1 MHIKEILIYIDTCLK
16 APGQVTANIIYPAH
30 TINHQLKV
38 IALVRKLQLED
49 LERIKDEAE
58 GNEEASELEGLYD
71 LIIPPGTPSY
81 IVYDLVEEFELEP
94 LQRKIKVNIVECDE
108 RELIVLRGTL
118 EVVQA
123 AEKFLHDELT
133 AWVNSDN

>member
-1 MHIKEILIYIDTCLK
+1 
-16 APGQVTANIIYPAH
+16 
-30 TINHQLKV
+30 V

-49 LERIKDEAE
+49 LEKIKNEAE
-58 GNEEASELEGLYD
+58 GNEEATELEGLYD

-94 LQRKIKVNIVECDE
+94 FQRKIKVNIVECDE

-123 AEKFLHDELT
+123 AERFLHEELT

>member
-1 MHIKEILIYIDTCLK
+1 
-16 APGQVTANIIYPAH
+16 
-30 TINHQLKV
+30 V
-38 IALVRKLQLED
+38 ITLVRKLQIED

-58 GNEEASELEGLYD
+58 GNAEAGELEGLYD

-81 IVYDLVEEFELEP
+81 IVYDLVEEFDLEP

-123 AEKFLHDELT
+123 AEKFLHDELE
-133 AWVNSDN
+133 AWVNSDK

>member
-1 MHIKEILIYIDTCLK
+1 MAKTSPK
-16 APGQVTANIIYPAH
+16 TTANIIYLPH

-38 IALVRKLQLED
+38 IILARKLQIAD
-49 LERIKDEAE
+49 LERVKNEAE
-58 GNEEASELEGLYD
+58 GNEEAVELEGLYD

-81 IVYDLVEEFELEP
+81 IIYDLVEEFELEP
-94 LQRKIKVNIVECDE
+94 LQRKIKVSIVECDE

-123 AEKFLHDELT
+123 AEKFLHDELE
-133 AWVNSDN
+133 AWVSDD

>member
-1 MHIKEILIYIDTCLK
+1 MVK
-16 APGQVTANIIYPAH
+16 ASRNTPANIIYLPH
-30 TINHQLKV
+30 PINHQSKV
-38 IALVRKLQLED
+38 ITLARKLQIGD
-49 LERIKDEAE
+49 LEKIKNEAE
-58 GNEEASELEGLYD
+58 GNEEATELEGLYD

-81 IVYDLVEEFELEP
+81 IIYDLVEEFELEP

-123 AEKFLHDELT
+123 AEKFLHEELE
-133 AWVNSDN
+133 AWVDGD